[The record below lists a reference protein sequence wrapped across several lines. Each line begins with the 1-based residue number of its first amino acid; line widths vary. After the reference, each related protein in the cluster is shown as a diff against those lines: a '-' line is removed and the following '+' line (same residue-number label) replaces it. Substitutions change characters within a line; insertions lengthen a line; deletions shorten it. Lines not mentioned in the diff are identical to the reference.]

1 MNYDNV
7 NAKARARATKKY
19 VSNSKQP
26 NVIDL
31 QPPNSLI

>member
-7 NAKARARATKKY
+7 NAKARATKKY
-19 VSNSKQP
+19 VSNLKQP

-31 QPPNSLI
+31 QPPNSLKW